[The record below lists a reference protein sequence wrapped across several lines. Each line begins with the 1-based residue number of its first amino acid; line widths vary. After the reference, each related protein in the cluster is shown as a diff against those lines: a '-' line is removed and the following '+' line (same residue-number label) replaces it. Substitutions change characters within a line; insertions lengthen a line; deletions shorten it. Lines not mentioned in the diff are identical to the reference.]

1 VKLHQVGSGKT
12 GWSGLIG
19 HAFLGS
25 SGRSS
30 DSGLDEEFMRDL
42 GAQLDAGNVALVM
55 LVSSVDAEQV
65 LDELHGQYSGHVIQ
79 TSLDQQAET
88 AFLEAAERAR
98 AAHVGLFN

>member
-1 VKLHQVGSGKT
+1 
-12 GWSGLIG
+12 
-19 HAFLGS
+19 
-25 SGRSS
+25 
-30 DSGLDEEFMRDL
+30 
-42 GAQLDAGNVALVM
+42 M